1 MEGERQSWAEF
12 KVEKTVISV
21 LTVFLSRS
29 FLCLITQIIETQRA
43 FWLPQ
48 VADYIMLLEVCVA
61 SRPRERPRVERR
73 PGGKLGNFVA
83 LH

>member
-29 FLCLITQIIETQRA
+29 ILCPITQIIETQRA
-43 FWLPQ
+43 FCLPQ
-48 VADYIMLLEVCVA
+48 VAENIVLLGVYIASMLRDNQGEI
-61 SRPRERPRVERR
+61 R
-73 PGGKLGNFVA
+73 
-83 LH
+83 

>member
-29 FLCLITQIIETQRA
+29 ILCLITQIRETQRA
-43 FWLPQ
+43 FCLPR
-48 VADYIMLLEVCVA
+48 VAEHVVVLGVCVA
-61 SRPRERPRVERR
+61 GVLRDNQ
-73 PGGKLGNFVA
+73 GGN
-83 LH
+83 

>member
-12 KVEKTVISV
+12 KVISV
-21 LTVFLSRS
+21 LTVFVSRS
-29 FLCLITQIIETQRA
+29 FLYSITQIIETQRA

-48 VADYIMLLEVCVA
+48 VAEYIMLLGVCVA
-61 SRPRERPRVERR
+61 SIPGERLRVERR

>member
-29 FLCLITQIIETQRA
+29 ILCPITQIIETQRA
-43 FWLPQ
+43 FCLPQ
-48 VADYIMLLEVCVA
+48 VAEYIVLLGVCVA
-61 SRPRERPRVERR
+61 GVLRDNQ
-73 PGGKLGNFVA
+73 GGN
-83 LH
+83 